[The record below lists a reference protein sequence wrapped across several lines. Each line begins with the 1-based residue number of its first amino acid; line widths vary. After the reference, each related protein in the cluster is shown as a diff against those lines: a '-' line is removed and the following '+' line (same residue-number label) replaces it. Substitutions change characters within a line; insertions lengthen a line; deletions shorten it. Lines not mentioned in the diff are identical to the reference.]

1 MMNAL
6 CSRMIQWNIVV
17 SHSFLHHYYFSQQ
30 FWCRIATCKVEKW
43 IVRKK
48 GENSNR
54 FLISFVAA
62 ASTIVVDWCFVI
74 TLCCDLFNILAPR
87 KKREWVVR
95 YEIEHERKIV
105 VKRVSFRDSRNYFYT
120 EIRRFF
126 LSAQLQWLF
135 QTKEN
140 VLRKFLINKS
150 LNYFCCRSTKC
161 Y

>member
-1 MMNAL
+1 MFSYDTMKYCCLALLPSSLLFFATILMSYRDMQSRKMN
-6 CSRMIQWNIVV
+6 
-17 SHSFLHHYYFSQQ
+17 
-30 FWCRIATCKVEKW
+30 CKE
-43 IVRKK
+43 KK
-48 GENSNR
+48 GKI
-54 FLISFVAA
+54 LIDFWYLLWLLPQQLSFNNG
-62 ASTIVVDWCFVI
+62 DWCFVI

-105 VKRVSFRDSRNYFYT
+105 VKWVSFRDSRNYFYT

-135 QTKEN
+135 HTKKN

-150 LNYFCCRSTKC
+150 LNYFCCHSTKC